1 MNKETRNLP
10 ERVCVRKGWIDHL
23 EFQHCGEFGTLLVQR
38 LIYLRLVLAFFWN
51 SHILPHS
58 GFELT
63 PCENK

>member
-10 ERVCVRKGWIDHL
+10 ERVCPQRWIDHL
-23 EFQHCGEFGTLLVQR
+23 EFQQCGEFGILLVQR

-63 PCENK
+63 PRENK